1 MKKLLVIIMTLIL
14 MTSVVF
20 GESSDYDEFPTLE
33 QELSIDYHRLTSDQR
48 EALETIYSE
57 LEEFEWSLSIWDDEA
72 EDEAYYAIWNKFY
85 DKMRSF
91 GLEAPI
97 ESYEEYLEVLAPR
110 FKEDDLNEIY
120 TILIHYESALEAYDA
135 AQVKGVQ
142 ALVDQKLEELDRFYN
157 RLYDLFDENGFDFDE
172 FEGHVISGN
181 MNYGLFDIVD
191 GNITISPKSITKIEM
206 MSDKQ
211 VRLYKKAWRTTKA
224 LVTEENLHWFVEL
237 EFNTDGYEDEMAYV
251 IPIDDL
257 NNRWRIGIDVRDA
270 FLSDGSYHD
279 EFYLTLV
286 HELFHTMSLNA
297 SQLMLF
303 SPKNADLYVDEE
315 YGSFKKDSY
324 INSFYKQFWK
334 DEMKD
339 YERFESAE
347 AYYERHPKNFVTEYA
362 ASDVTEDISES
373 FSYFVLKDKPK
384 GETIADQKILFFY
397 SYPELVSYR
406 EKVRIIIEKQ

>member
-257 NNRWRIGIDVRDA
+257 NN
-270 FLSDGSYHD
+270 
-279 EFYLTLV
+279 
-286 HELFHTMSLNA
+286 
-297 SQLMLF
+297 
-303 SPKNADLYVDEE
+303 
-315 YGSFKKDSY
+315 
-324 INSFYKQFWK
+324 
-334 DEMKD
+334 
-339 YERFESAE
+339 
-347 AYYERHPKNFVTEYA
+347 
-362 ASDVTEDISES
+362 
-373 FSYFVLKDKPK
+373 
-384 GETIADQKILFFY
+384 
-397 SYPELVSYR
+397 
-406 EKVRIIIEKQ
+406 

>member
-1 MKKLLVIIMTLIL
+1 
-14 MTSVVF
+14 
-20 GESSDYDEFPTLE
+20 
-33 QELSIDYHRLTSDQR
+33 
-48 EALETIYSE
+48 
-57 LEEFEWSLSIWDDEA
+57 
-72 EDEAYYAIWNKFY
+72 
-85 DKMRSF
+85 
-91 GLEAPI
+91 
-97 ESYEEYLEVLAPR
+97 
-110 FKEDDLNEIY
+110 
-120 TILIHYESALEAYDA
+120 
-135 AQVKGVQ
+135 
-142 ALVDQKLEELDRFYN
+142 
-157 RLYDLFDENGFDFDE
+157 
-172 FEGHVISGN
+172 
-181 MNYGLFDIVD
+181 
-191 GNITISPKSITKIEM
+191 
-206 MSDKQ
+206 
-211 VRLYKKAWRTTKA
+211 
-224 LVTEENLHWFVEL
+224 
-237 EFNTDGYEDEMAYV
+237 
-251 IPIDDL
+251 
-257 NNRWRIGIDVRDA
+257 
-270 FLSDGSYHD
+270 
-279 EFYLTLV
+279 
-286 HELFHTMSLNA
+286 MSLNA